1 MPTSS
6 SFNTR
11 VFSPY
16 VVLSGAP
23 SSRFAITLKQGEGY
37 TLPATGITFGDVLR
51 YDPTNGY
58 TLSQADKE
66 ENAEVVGIV
75 ENISGTNYTVVVYG
89 SMIYPTDR
97 LSDIVNGAAGGVD
110 VLFLDKDVRGGLTGT
125 IDLTTTSE
133 KIIKPVFQVAP
144 HGSYNG
150 VVINYI
156 GYKTGNQAL
165 VDNENALLSTGSI
178 FYSVIGTTPGPNW
191 LRIDSDVKVIKTDYP
206 DLYEIYTDR
215 NGSIIEKIV
224 ISSGTVSTSLV
235 GSQIYQLSGG
245 VSVNVGT
252 ITEVDVANSII
263 YAEKTTYSG
272 GGPTL
277 NSLMDTSKAIYVS
290 TSTFSASSSSIY
302 KFTIPAVVN
311 TSTPTQNGVQLIPY
325 IKAYEISTVKVPAN
339 LNISTLDVDGNLA
352 VGALTN
358 LENEINSIKSRLT
371 TLENM

>member
-11 VFSPY
+11 IFSPY
-16 VVLSGAP
+16 IVLSGAP

-58 TLSQADKE
+58 TLSQANKE

-89 SMIYPTDR
+89 SMVYPSAR
-97 LSDIVNGAAGGVD
+97 LAEVVQGAAGGVD

-133 KIIKPVFQVAP
+133 KIVKPVFQVAP

-178 FYSVIGTTPGPNW
+178 FYSAPGTTPGSNW
-191 LRIDSDVKVIKTDYP
+191 IRIDSDVKVIKADYP
-206 DLYEIYTDR
+206 DLYEIYSDR
-215 NGSIIEKIV
+215 NGPIEEKIV
-224 ISSGTVSTSLV
+224 ISSGTVTTSLV
-235 GSQIYQLSGG
+235 NEEIYQLNGG
-245 VSVNVGT
+245 TRINQGT
-252 ITEVDVANSII
+252 ITSVDVANSII
-263 YAEKTTYSG
+263 YVEKTTFSN

-277 NSLMDTSKAIYVS
+277 NGLMNVSNALYVS
-290 TSTFSASSSSIY
+290 ANTFSASSSGIY
-302 KFTIPAVVN
+302 KFTIPAISSASV
-311 TSTPTQNGVQLIPY
+311 PTQNGVSLIPY
-325 IKAYEISTVKVPAN
+325 IKGYEISTVKVPAN
-339 LNISTLDVDGNLA
+339 LNITTLDVDGNLA
-352 VGALTN
+352 VGALTD
-358 LENEINSIKSRLT
+358 LENEIISIKDRLT
-371 TLENM
+371 VLESM